1 MSQKIEGNLPTAA
14 TLRTATVGSK
24 IASAGEDRASL
35 VAATPPTDSV
45 KLTGEATN
53 LQALQRE
60 LSQSSAI
67 DTGRVQAVKEALQNG
82 SYSINP
88 DAIASRM
95 MDLNQQLAG

>member
-1 MSQKIEGNLPTAA
+1 MTQKIEGNLPTAA
-14 TLRTATVGSK
+14 TLRTAATSSK
-24 IASAGEDRASL
+24 IASAGEDRASAI
-35 VAATPPTDSV
+35 AALPPTDSV

-53 LQALQRE
+53 LQNLQRT

-67 DTGRVQAVKEALQNG
+67 DTGRVQAVKESLQNG

>member
-24 IASAGEDRASL
+24 IASAGEDRAAP

>member
-1 MSQKIEGNLPTAA
+1 
-14 TLRTATVGSK
+14 
-24 IASAGEDRASL
+24 
-35 VAATPPTDSV
+35 
-45 KLTGEATN
+45 TN
-53 LQALQRE
+53 LQNLQRE

-67 DTGRVQAVKEALQNG
+67 DTGRVQAVKDALQNG

>member
-1 MSQKIEGNLPTAA
+1 MTQKIEGNLPTAA
-14 TLRTATVGSK
+14 TLRTAAPSSK
-24 IASAGEDRASL
+24 IVPAGEDRASPI
-35 VAATPPTDSV
+35 AALPPTDSV

-53 LQALQRE
+53 LQNLQRE

-67 DTGRVQAVKEALQNG
+67 DTGRVQAVKDALQNG